1 MEKDRTP
8 PTAKAAGTIDHGIVK
23 KAGTFR
29 VLGIDPGSHVT
40 GYGVVEN
47 AAGGLRCVLHGE
59 IKPVRG
65 ASLAVCLQNIF
76 DGIREEIR
84 RTTPEA
90 MAIENIFYGKNI
102 RSLIKQGHVR
112 GVAVLAGAEGG
123 LPVYEYSPLEIKK
136 AVVGYGRAEKGQ
148 VQMMVRAILK
158 LPELPP
164 PDAADALA
172 VAICH
177 IHFRKTDPI

>member
-1 MEKDRTP
+1 MENDRTREAGG
-8 PTAKAAGTIDHGIVK
+8 TAEGDRGIVK
-23 KAGTFR
+23 RAGTFR
-29 VLGIDPGSHVT
+29 VLGIDPGSQVT
-40 GYGVVEN
+40 GYGVVEE
-47 AAGGLRCVLHGE
+47 AGHGLCCIKYGE
-59 IKPVRG
+59 IKPARG
-65 ASLAVCLQNIF
+65 VAFSSCLQTICG
-76 DGIREEIR
+76 GIQEVIR
-84 RTTPEA
+84 RTEPDA
-90 MAIENIFYGKNI
+90 LAIENIFYGKNI

-112 GVAVLAGAEGG
+112 GVAILAAAESGV
-123 LPVYEYSPLEIKK
+123 PVYEYSPLEIKK

-177 IHFRKTDPI
+177 IHFRKADPT